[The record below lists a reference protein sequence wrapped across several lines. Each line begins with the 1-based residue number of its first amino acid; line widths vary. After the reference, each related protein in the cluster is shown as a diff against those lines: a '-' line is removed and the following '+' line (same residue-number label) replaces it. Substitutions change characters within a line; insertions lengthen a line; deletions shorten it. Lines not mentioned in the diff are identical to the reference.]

1 MFVCVCVLVCVSV
14 RICVYDTDLYM
25 CVCAFVCATCYV
37 WRVFGCVSVCV
48 YQCVCISVCV
58 YVRMPVT
65 LWEQERI
72 KHAQVKQGKAHVNRS
87 RTRQT
92 KDLGSDHHPEND
104 TTTVANIAGCTRQ
117 CIGAPFNTLAIV
129 MLLQSTSQGKQA

>member
-1 MFVCVCVLVCVSV
+1 MCTTLTC
-14 RICVYDTDLYM
+14 ICVYVRL
-25 CVCAFVCATCYV
+25 CVRRVMFGVSLGVCL
-37 WRVFGCVSVCV
+37 
-48 YQCVCISVCV
+48 CVCISVCV